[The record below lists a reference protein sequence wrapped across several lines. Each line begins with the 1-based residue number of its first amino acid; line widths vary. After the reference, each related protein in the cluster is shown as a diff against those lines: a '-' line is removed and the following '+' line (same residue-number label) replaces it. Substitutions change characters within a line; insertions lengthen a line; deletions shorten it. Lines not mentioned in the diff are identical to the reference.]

1 MSNKTPYEIRL
12 ELLHIAKDYMDKA
25 QQAQIEFTKDAYYKS
40 VELGQ
45 LTISQANEQIRALIP
60 APYAMDEMVKKATE
74 MYAFIMK
81 KD

>member
-1 MSNKTPYEIRL
+1 MSKTPYEIRL
-12 ELLHIAKDYMDKA
+12 ELLQMAKDHMDKA
-25 QQAQIEFTKDAYYKS
+25 QAAQIEFVKDAFYKS

-45 LTISQANEQIRALIP
+45 LTVSQANEQIKALIP
-60 APYAMDEMVKKATE
+60 APYAMDEMVKKAGE

>member
-1 MSNKTPYEIRL
+1 MSKTPYEIRL
-12 ELLHIAKDYMDKA
+12 ELLQMAKDHMDKA
-25 QQAQIEFTKDAYYKS
+25 QAAQIEFAKDAFYKS

-45 LTISQANEQIRALIP
+45 LTVSQANEQIKALIP
-60 APYAMDEMVKKATE
+60 APYTMDEMVKKASE